1 MAVKTFDN
9 WAKDIVGKNLD
20 LDGCAGVQCVDVA
33 HSFMRD
39 VLGLPIQARGNAVD
53 YWKNPVKQLKD
64 NFKFVKNTPTYVP
77 KKGVMVVFNATTTN
91 PYGHIAV
98 TTDECTVDKL
108 VIIEQNCGVKTCRK
122 HTHTYTNLC
131 GFLEPKNRSN
141 IDAKAVSKTTFKKGD
156 YTLTD
161 NMNVRT
167 GAGTKYAIK
176 KRAQITKD
184 GQAHAINQTYACLK
198 IGTVVTVSE
207 VKKISD
213 KEYWGKIPSGW
224 IALMH
229 NGTKY
234 VK

>member
-1 MAVKTFDN
+1 MTKTFDK
-9 WAKDIVGKNLD
+9 WANDVIGKQLD
-20 LDGCAGVQCVDVA
+20 LDNCAGVQCVDVA

-77 KKGVMVVFNATTTN
+77 RKGVLVVFNATTTN

-98 TTDECTVDKL
+98 TTNKCTVNKL
-108 VIIEQNCGVKTCRK
+108 EIIEQNCDVKTCRK
-122 HTHTYTNLC
+122 HVHTYTNLC

-141 IDAKAVSKTTFKKGD
+141 IDVKTVTAFKKGD

-167 GAGTKYAIK
+167 GASTSYRTKKYSELSADGKKHCTNKTTAILK
-176 KRAQITKD
+176 K
-184 GQAHAINQTYACLK
+184 
-198 IGTVVTVSE
+198 GTVVTVSE

-213 KEYWGKIPSGW
+213 KEFWGKIPSGW
-224 IALMH
+224 VALRY
-229 NGTKY
+229 NNKNY